1 MVRTKLVE
9 ILMQKLITKKM
20 KLYRIALSGSF
31 SAVLVLNASFLYA
44 QAEPKFSRLSL
55 LEGSSEMKVYKND
68 LLSGKNFTEKHQRL
82 LLNEGLPQL
91 FLDGNRLERSQVR
104 QRLQKN
110 LFDSISDPAAY
121 KIARDLAVTELSTLA
136 RSKEISINGSINA
149 ALFLGELK
157 EQKGL
162 LVATA
167 TKPLSELVSDESI
180 TPSVRIAALLGLGN
194 RVKEARQSANGNSTA
209 ANVVR
214 IIPTMEQIITLPAE
228 QVPAIARD
236 WMQARTLE
244 YASDLLPL
252 LGDDSQKLTEVSKGV
267 VVIMKDEARSI
278 DLRIRSVVFLSRLV
292 DTNIALPTADIM
304 TITDELVR
312 KSLREAYGTIQDKK
326 FEEEITGMDMQGGEA
341 EMMGFDP
348 MGIPV
353 EIEKN
358 YLPITANLRA
368 SWRLVSLADSM
379 NRLSGQMN
387 DDKETYENNAKR
399 LRAFGVKIYEEPKDT
414 SIISAVEEF
423 DPESIVSDVENSETG
438 DPEKETT
445 PKKFS
450 PFKLR

>member
-1 MVRTKLVE
+1 M
-9 ILMQKLITKKM
+9 
-20 KLYRIALSGSF
+20 
-31 SAVLVLNASFLYA
+31 
-44 QAEPKFSRLSL
+44 
-55 LEGSSEMKVYKND
+55 
-68 LLSGKNFTEKHQRL
+68 
-82 LLNEGLPQL
+82 
-91 FLDGNRLERSQVR
+91 
-104 QRLQKN
+104 
-110 LFDSISDPAAY
+110 
-121 KIARDLAVTELSTLA
+121 
-136 RSKEISINGSINA
+136 
-149 ALFLGELK
+149 FLGELK

-194 RVKEARQSANGNSTA
+194 RVKEARQSANGSSTA

-267 VVIMKDEARSI
+267 VVITKNEARSI

-387 DDKETYENNAKR
+387 NDKETYENNAER

-423 DPESIVSDVENSETG
+423 DPESIVPDVENSETV